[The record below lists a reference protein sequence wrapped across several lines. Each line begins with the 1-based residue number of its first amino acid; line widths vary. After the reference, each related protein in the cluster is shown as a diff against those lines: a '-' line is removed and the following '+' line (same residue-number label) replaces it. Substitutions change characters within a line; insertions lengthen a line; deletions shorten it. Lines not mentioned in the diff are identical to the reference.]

1 MQEKRNYRWWVLIAL
16 AIGLLAVGLDLTI
29 LNLALP
35 TLAADFHSTSSELQW
50 YADAYTLVFAA
61 ALLPAGL
68 FGDRWGRKKLLLAGL
83 LLFGGA
89 SLICAYAPS
98 SAVLIAGRA
107 LLGLGAALIVP
118 MSMAVIPVLFEE
130 EERSKAIG
138 VWVMSNA
145 IGIPLGPIA
154 GGWLLNHFSWGS
166 IFLINVPLVAIALIA
181 VTILLKESRNTS
193 QSRIDY
199 AGILLSSLGLISLTY
214 GVIKAGENGWGDL
227 LALATILAGVVL
239 LAGFIYWEG
248 RITYPLVSSALFRSR
263 GFTWGTIMATLI
275 SFAMFGLL
283 FILPQYFQIA
293 QGTDALGAGLRLLPL
308 IGGLLIGSKITE
320 KLLPRFGASSVFA
333 IGFAFLAAGLAIGAF
348 SAVGDNYSWTVIW
361 VVAAGLGIGFV
372 LPTAMDISMAALTAE
387 QSGVGSAL
395 IMAMRN
401 VGGTLGV
408 ALLGTVLSTSY
419 RGKLELS
426 GVPDGMMDEVSRSA
440 SAGAS
445 AAIKQ
450 QSFELLHTVQE
461 AFVYGM
467 NHLLWICAGIA
478 MLGILM
484 AVVFMRLKPEQAHSD
499 KGIEL

>member
-1 MQEKRNYRWWVLIAL
+1 MQNKRSYRWWVLIAL

-35 TLAADFHSTSSELQW
+35 TLAADLHSTSSELQW

-83 LLFGGA
+83 LLFGAA

-98 SAVLIAGRA
+98 SEMLIAGRA
-107 LLGLGAALIVP
+107 LLGFGAALIVP
-118 MSMAVIPVLFEE
+118 MSMAIIPVLFEE

-138 VWVMSNA
+138 VWVLSNA

-154 GGWLLNHFSWGS
+154 GGWLLNHFAWGS
-166 IFLINVPLVAIALIA
+166 IFLINIPLIAIALIA
-181 VTILLKESRNTS
+181 VSIMLEESRNKS
-193 QSRIDY
+193 ESPIDY

-227 LALATILAGVVL
+227 LALTTIFTGVVL
-239 LAGFIYWEG
+239 LAGFIYWER
-248 RITYPLVSSALFRSR
+248 RIAYPLVSSALFRSR

-283 FILPQYFQIA
+283 FVLPQYFQIVE
-293 QGTDALGAGLRLLPL
+293 GTDALGAGLRLLPL
-308 IGGLLIGSKITE
+308 IGGLLIGSQITE
-320 KLLPRFGASSVFA
+320 KLLRHLGASSIFA
-333 IGFAFLAAGLAIGAF
+333 IGFALLAAGLAIGAF
-348 SAVGDNYSWTVIW
+348 SAVGDSYSWTVIW

-395 IMAMRN
+395 IMALRN

-408 ALLGTVLSTSY
+408 ALLGTVLGTAY

-426 GVPDGMMDEVSRSA
+426 GVPDGMMDTVSRSA
-440 SAGAS
+440 SAGA
-445 AAIKQ
+445 AAAVQ
-450 QSFELLHTVQE
+450 QHSTELLHTVQA

-467 NHLLWICAGIA
+467 NHLLWICTIVAMIGIVLA
-478 MLGILM
+478 I
-484 AVVFMRLKPEQAHSD
+484 VFMRLKQQHTRSD
-499 KGIEL
+499 KGIEI